1 MSGVPQP
8 QHCSR
13 LRLYA
18 DERGGDEGHQRVH
31 QLQSPILLNLFNAV
45 PAGSGDLASPLP
57 QKVLQVEETDRV
69 REHNTLSTHS
79 CFSLDTSESDIKRLC
94 A

>member
-8 QHCSR
+8 QHCAR
-13 LRLYA
+13 LRLHA
-18 DERGGDEGHQRVH
+18 DERGGDEGHQRVD
-31 QLQSPILLNLFNAV
+31 QLQSSILLNLFNAV

-69 REHNTLSTHS
+69 TTQHPFNALLLFIGHLR
-79 CFSLDTSESDIKRLC
+79 K
-94 A
+94 